1 MHIAA
6 LPWLGSG
13 LKLLCTK
20 LLSIQQHCFWPIM
33 SFCSVEEAIEE
44 IKAGRFIIVL
54 DDENREN
61 EGDLIIAAEKA
72 TPEAI
77 NFMVSHA
84 RGLVCMPMTAERLDE
99 LELPLMTLQNTESMQ
114 TAFTLSVDAR
124 AATTTGISAFDRAA
138 TVRAL
143 IDPRTRK
150 SDLMTP
156 GHLFPLRGKE
166 GGVLRRS
173 GHTEAC
179 IDLARLAGLYPAG
192 VICEI
197 MNEDGSMARLAELK
211 KFAEKHGLKMLTIES
226 LIRYRM
232 HRECLIRKVSDV
244 SLPTEY
250 GDFRVIGYESI
261 LDGQCHLAL
270 VAGDPAA
277 PDALVRVHSECLTGD
292 VFSSQRC
299 DCGEQLRRALR
310 LISQRGNGVLLYMRQ
325 EGRGIGLA
333 NKLRAY
339 ALQDA
344 GSDTVEANHELGY
357 PADLRDY
364 GIGAQILVDLGVRE
378 MRLLTNNPRKVIGL
392 EGYGLKIIERVPLEI
407 EPNSINRRYLET
419 KRDKLHH
426 LLLQNDAP

>member
-1 MHIAA
+1 
-6 LPWLGSG
+6 
-13 LKLLCTK
+13 
-20 LLSIQQHCFWPIM
+20 M

-44 IKAGRFIIVL
+44 ITAGRFIIVL

-61 EGDLIIAAEKA
+61 EGDLILAAEKA

-77 NFMVSHA
+77 NFMVRHA
-84 RGLVCMPMTAERLDE
+84 RGLVCMPMIGERLDE

-114 TAFTLSVDAR
+114 TAFTVSVDAR
-124 AATTTGISAFDRAA
+124 AGTTTGISAFDRAA

-143 IDPRTRK
+143 IDPLTKR

-156 GHLFPLRGKE
+156 GHLFPLRAKE

-197 MNEDGSMARLAELK
+197 MNEDGSMSRLAELES
-211 KFAEKHGLKMLTIES
+211 FAERHGLKMLTIES

-232 HRECLIRKVSDV
+232 QRECLIRKVSDV
-244 SLPTEY
+244 SLPTDY
-250 GDFRVIGYESI
+250 GFFRVIGYESV

-310 LISQRGNGVLLYMRQ
+310 LISRRGNGVLLYMRQ

-364 GIGAQILVDLGVRE
+364 GIGAQILVDLGIRE

-426 LLLQNDAP
+426 LLLQDDAP

>member
-1 MHIAA
+1 
-6 LPWLGSG
+6 
-13 LKLLCTK
+13 
-20 LLSIQQHCFWPIM
+20 M
-33 SFCSVEEAIEE
+33 SFCSVEEAISDF
-44 IKAGRFIIVL
+44 KAGRFIIVL

-61 EGDLIIAAEKA
+61 EGDLVIAAEKA

-77 NFMVSHA
+77 NFMVRHA
-84 RGLVCMPMTAERLDE
+84 RGLVCMPMTGERLDE

-124 AATTTGISAFDRAA
+124 ASTTTGISAFDRAA
-138 TVRAL
+138 TVKAL
-143 IDPRTRK
+143 IDPKTKRC
-150 SDLMTP
+150 DIVTP
-156 GHLFPLRGKE
+156 GHLFPLRAKE

-179 IDLARLAGLYPAG
+179 IDLARLAGLNPAG

-197 MNEDGSMARLAELK
+197 MNEDGSMARLAELE

-232 HRECLIRKVSDV
+232 QRECLIRKVSDV
-244 SLPTEY
+244 SLPTDY
-250 GDFRVIGYESI
+250 GSFRVIGYESI

-270 VAGDPAA
+270 VAGDPASS
-277 PDALVRVHSECLTGD
+277 DALVRVHSECLTGD

-310 LISQRGNGVLLYMRQ
+310 LISQSGNGVLLYMRQ

-344 GSDTVEANHELGY
+344 GSDTVEANNELGY
-357 PADLRDY
+357 AADLRDY
-364 GIGAQILVDLGVRE
+364 GIGAQILVDLGIKK

-392 EGYGLKIIERVPLEI
+392 EGYGLKIIERVALEI

-426 LLLQNDAP
+426 LLLQDDAP

>member
-1 MHIAA
+1 
-6 LPWLGSG
+6 
-13 LKLLCTK
+13 
-20 LLSIQQHCFWPIM
+20 M

-77 NFMVSHA
+77 NFMVRHA
-84 RGLVCMPMTAERLDE
+84 RGLVCMPMTRERLDE

-114 TAFTLSVDAR
+114 TAFTVSVDAR
-124 AATTTGISAFDRAA
+124 ASTTTGISAFDRAA

-143 IDPRTRK
+143 IDPRTKK

-156 GHLFPLRGKE
+156 GHLFPLRAKE

-197 MNEDGSMARLAELK
+197 MNEDGSMARLAELE
-211 KFAEKHGLKMLTIES
+211 KFGERHGLKMLTIES

-232 HRECLIRKVSDV
+232 QRECLIRKVSDV
-244 SLPTEY
+244 SLPTDY
-250 GDFRVIGYESI
+250 GTFRVIGYESI

-392 EGYGLKIIERVPLEI
+392 EGYGLMIKERVPLEI

>member
-1 MHIAA
+1 
-6 LPWLGSG
+6 
-13 LKLLCTK
+13 
-20 LLSIQQHCFWPIM
+20 M

-61 EGDLIIAAEKA
+61 EGDLILAAEKA

-77 NFMVSHA
+77 NFMVRHA
-84 RGLVCMPMTAERLDE
+84 RGLVCMPMIGERLDE

-114 TAFTLSVDAR
+114 TAFTVSVDAR
-124 AATTTGISAFDRAA
+124 AGTTTGISAFDRAA

-143 IDPRTRK
+143 IDPLTKRG
-150 SDLMTP
+150 DLMTP
-156 GHLFPLRGKE
+156 GHLFPLRAKE

-197 MNEDGSMARLAELK
+197 MNEDGSMSRLAELE
-211 KFAEKHGLKMLTIES
+211 KFAERHSLKMLTIES

-232 HRECLIRKVSDV
+232 QRECLIRKISDV
-244 SLPTEY
+244 SLPTDY
-250 GDFRVIGYESI
+250 GFFRVIGYESV

-310 LISQRGNGVLLYMRQ
+310 LISRRGNGVLLYMRQ

-364 GIGAQILVDLGVRE
+364 GIGAQILVDLGVRQ

-392 EGYGLKIIERVPLEI
+392 EGYGLKIKERVPLEI

-426 LLLQNDAP
+426 LLLQDDAP